1 MSADEPT
8 LIQDHEATLRM
19 PRPGGQATVAMP
31 RSPPVAQAGAR
42 SARVDLQRL
51 VAGVNPLLAAAGNLL
66 ALASQLRATT
76 LHADPGGL
84 RQHLLQA
91 IADFEAMAAGH
102 GVSRPQIGA
111 ARYLLC
117 SFLDEVIAQT
127 PWGAPDPHRSDR
139 TLLQEFHEERSGG
152 EKVFQL
158 LERLGQEPALNADL
172 LELFY
177 VCLQLGFEG
186 RYRGMPQG
194 RTQLDAIAARLLEV
208 VRPPA
213 RAEAARTLSIHWSGA
228 TPPARPGMAALPLWV
243 LGVLGAGVLV
253 LLLLGLNARLDAQA
267 RPVLRQLLALPA
279 AVQAPAPSEAARPR
293 LAALL
298 RADIAAGAIEV
309 QDELL
314 RSVVRLPADRLFVSG
329 SATVQ
334 PGRAAPLEHI
344 AQALKDA
351 PGQVAVIGHTDGST
365 VSSLQ
370 HPSNWHLSRARAQ
383 AVHAM
388 LLQQGLRP
396 DRVRFEGR
404 GDVEPLASGTGAG
417 DRARNRRI
425 EIEWRLLRPEQ

>member
-19 PRPGGQATVAMP
+19 PRPGGQATVVMP
-31 RSPPVAQAGAR
+31 RSPDAAQAGAR

-51 VAGVNPLLAAAGNLL
+51 VAGVNPLLAAAGDLL
-66 ALASQLRATT
+66 ALVSQLRATT
-76 LHADPGGL
+76 LHADPAGL
-84 RQHLLQA
+84 RQQLLQA

-127 PWGAPDPHRSDR
+127 PWGAHRSDR
-139 TLLQEFHEERSGG
+139 TLLQEFHEERSGSD
-152 EKVFQL
+152 KVFQL

-186 RYRGMPQG
+186 RYRGVPQG
-194 RTQLDAIAARLLEV
+194 RAQLDAIAARLLEV
-208 VRPPA
+208 IRPPA
-213 RAEAARTLSIHWSGA
+213 RAEAARTLSIHWTAA
-228 TPPARPGMAALPLWV
+228 TPPARPGVAVLPLWV
-243 LGVLGAGVLV
+243 LGVLGGGVLV
-253 LLLLGLNARLDAQA
+253 LLLLALNARLDAQA
-267 RPVLRQLLALPA
+267 QPVLRQLLALPA
-279 AVQAPAPSEAARPR
+279 AVQAPAASAAARPR

-298 RADIAAGAIEV
+298 KADIAAGAVEV
-309 QDELL
+309 QDEVL

-334 PGRAAPLEHI
+334 SDQAALIAHI
-344 AQALKDA
+344 ARALKDA

-383 AVHAM
+383 AVHAA

-396 DRVRFEGR
+396 ERLRFEGR
-404 GDVEPLASGTGAG
+404 GDVEPLVSGA

-425 EIEWRLLRPEQ
+425 EIEWRLPRPEQ

>member
-19 PRPGGQATVAMP
+19 PRPGGQATVVMP
-31 RSPPVAQAGAR
+31 RSPAAAQAGAR

-66 ALASQLRATT
+66 AMVSQLRATT
-76 LHADPGGL
+76 LHADPAGL
-84 RQHLLQA
+84 RRHLLQA
-91 IADFEAMAAGH
+91 IADFEAMAAAH

-117 SFLDEVIAQT
+117 SFLDEVIEQT
-127 PWGAPDPHRSDR
+127 PWGAPGPHRSDR

-152 EKVFQL
+152 DKVFQL

-194 RTQLDAIAARLLEV
+194 RMQLDAIAERLLEV

-213 RAEAARTLSIHWSGA
+213 RAAAARTLSLHWTGA
-228 TPPARPGMAALPLWV
+228 TPPARPGRAVLPLWV
-243 LGVLGAGVLV
+243 LGVLGGGVLV
-253 LLLLGLNARLDAQA
+253 LLLLALNARLDAKA

-279 AVQAPAPSEAARPR
+279 SVQAPAPSAAARPR

-298 RADIAAGAIEV
+298 QADIGAGAIEV
-309 QDELL
+309 QDEVL

-329 SATVQ
+329 SATLQ
-334 PGRAAPLEHI
+334 ADQGPLIEHI
-344 AQALKDA
+344 ARALKDA
-351 PGQVAVIGHTDGST
+351 PGQVAVIGHADTST

-370 HPSNWHLSRARAQ
+370 HPSSWHLSRARAQ
-383 AVHAM
+383 AVHAA
-388 LLQQGLRP
+388 LLQNGLRP
-396 DRVRFEGR
+396 ERVRFEGR
-404 GDVEPLASGTGAG
+404 GDVEPLVSGNGAG

-425 EIEWRLLRPEQ
+425 EIEWRLPRPEQ